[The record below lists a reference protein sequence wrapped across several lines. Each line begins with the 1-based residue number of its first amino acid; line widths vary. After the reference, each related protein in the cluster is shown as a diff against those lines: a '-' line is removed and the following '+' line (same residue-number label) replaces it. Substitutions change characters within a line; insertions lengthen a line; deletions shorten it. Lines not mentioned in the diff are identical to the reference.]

1 MAQESASSPRREQ
14 ASIIAE
20 AVDVSYRKF
29 STERRENRHKHA
41 RKGRETIGNDALEY
55 QNMLLVCP
63 LSSPN
68 LLQRSGGGT
77 YLRANQ
83 GPPGHHG
90 DESHRRSIV
99 ILAADTVL
107 RPQLDRNEGVF
118 ASSIGTAA

>member
-1 MAQESASSPRREQ
+1 MAQESASSPKSEQ

-29 STERRENRHKHA
+29 SIERRENRHKYA

-77 YLRANQ
+77 YLRAN
-83 GPPGHHG
+83 
-90 DESHRRSIV
+90 
-99 ILAADTVL
+99 
-107 RPQLDRNEGVF
+107 
-118 ASSIGTAA
+118 